1 MNTSTA
7 SRAASAAKLRK
18 PAPRKFSPLLEGV
31 SITKQLQNS
40 SFGRFH
46 AAVHDIKSYLPMV
59 QFKLPTV
66 IVVGGRSAG
75 KSSLLENITKCPIFP
90 RDPALCTKMPVKLQ
104 LIEVASETDSSVTLS
119 WRGAMTPL
127 ESKDDILAEVAKIMK
142 SVDSIVSDE
151 VTVTI
156 CQTDVTTMELVD
168 LPGIQTFPDDYAKA
182 TTALVT
188 KYLNKPD
195 TLVLCVVDA
204 TIPSLD
210 SSTALAMIRAA
221 DKLPNTILALT
232 KSDLVRS
239 EIEIVERI
247 FDRVLGS
254 SSDNQH
260 LVGLAG
266 CVAVANRNHLDH
278 VSLVEADVEERC
290 YFQAMLDDPAEA
302 YAPVEVQQKLRD
314 NMTIKKLIVK
324 LDSLFHNFIVMRWK
338 PAALTFLSPLQ
349 EQAQDEIQKLGPS
362 VDAMSNDGVMEA
374 VLGQVDF
381 EAICS
386 AIRTSCIQVTKNS
399 QLCSL
404 ANHMSY
410 HLWGTVSWAESM
422 NKIEEKVTKAVRAAL
437 ASDKYLLPVVEAF
450 GAVFDKSTPLKLKRF
465 TSLKKLLLTVLL
477 PARVAEAKEAAAVV
491 INDML
496 QKALQQLNHDSP
508 VDDLFQ
514 KLDGGIRGCVIR
526 QMTHH
531 LKNGHLNLPESFILA
546 EDDKVKRKRT
556 RLTDKLSK
564 IQTATDKISHIEEAI
579 SVSNDSDNESHSPQA
594 QQDVPDYA
602 DWHGNTLFG
611 APDIPHPTSATI
623 TAPDSAPA
631 KESGELQMQAVPEA
645 SAHTSQHG
653 SVGAE
658 EVKPPSTAS
667 TPVPVSVPVKVS
679 DHSSDT
685 AEQPQA
691 SASFS
696 SNPVPVS
703 AEPAEHDVPAE
714 PALAAHTEEIP
725 ITNSNLACS
734 MALLGT
740 LQLDSPGSA
749 AEMAADLE
757 SLQMSPTAS
766 VAESYMIV

>member
-1 MNTSTA
+1 
-7 SRAASAAKLRK
+7 
-18 PAPRKFSPLLEGV
+18 
-31 SITKQLQNS
+31 
-40 SFGRFH
+40 
-46 AAVHDIKSYLPMV
+46 
-59 QFKLPTV
+59 
-66 IVVGGRSAG
+66 
-75 KSSLLENITKCPIFP
+75 
-90 RDPALCTKMPVKLQ
+90 
-104 LIEVASETDSSVTLS
+104 
-119 WRGAMTPL
+119 
-127 ESKDDILAEVAKIMK
+127 
-142 SVDSIVSDE
+142 
-151 VTVTI
+151 
-156 CQTDVTTMELVD
+156 
-168 LPGIQTFPDDYAKA
+168 
-182 TTALVT
+182 
-188 KYLNKPD
+188 
-195 TLVLCVVDA
+195 
-204 TIPSLD
+204 
-210 SSTALAMIRAA
+210 
-221 DKLPNTILALT
+221 
-232 KSDLVRS
+232 
-239 EIEIVERI
+239 
-247 FDRVLGS
+247 
-254 SSDNQH
+254 
-260 LVGLAG
+260 
-266 CVAVANRNHLDH
+266 
-278 VSLVEADVEERC
+278 
-290 YFQAMLDDPAEA
+290 
-302 YAPVEVQQKLRD
+302 
-314 NMTIKKLIVK
+314 
-324 LDSLFHNFIVMRWK
+324 
-338 PAALTFLSPLQ
+338 
-349 EQAQDEIQKLGPS
+349 
-362 VDAMSNDGVMEA
+362 
-374 VLGQVDF
+374 
-381 EAICS
+381 
-386 AIRTSCIQVTKNS
+386 
-399 QLCSL
+399 
-404 ANHMSY
+404 
-410 HLWGTVSWAESM
+410 M

-437 ASDKYLLPVVEAF
+437 TSDKYLLPVVEAF

-579 SVSNDSDNESHSPQA
+579 SVSNDSDNESHSLQA
-594 QQDVPDYA
+594 QQGVPDYA
-602 DWHGNTLFG
+602 DWHGNALFG

-653 SVGAE
+653 SEGAE

-679 DHSSDT
+679 DHSSDI

-691 SASFS
+691 SASLS